1 MKKSSKSKRRSRSRR
16 SAESLRDVDID
27 FTVKFYG
34 DKDSEKVTSAI
45 IKKNY
50 KRIEQWFKRYGK
62 NILKA
67 KNFVVEYD
75 YKNVFCIEFKTKNK
89 YTREDLKKLA
99 NPDKSGRHP
108 LKLPNYG
115 EYEVVGKLKTV
126 YSK

>member
-1 MKKSSKSKRRSRSRR
+1 MKKSRR
-16 SAESLRDVDID
+16 SAESLRHVDID

-34 DKDSEKVTSAI
+34 DEDSEKVTNAI

-50 KRIEQWFKRYGK
+50 KKIQQWFKKYGK

-75 YKNVFCIEFKTKNK
+75 YSNVFCIEFKTKNK

-99 NPDKSGRHP
+99 NPDKSGRHI